1 MFASDG
7 DSERATS
14 IEDYQ
19 YTCTEFINDISKD
32 YKDWVDR
39 YELPTEEEDKRKNAI
54 DFIVKTTNEFIYQ
67 YGDSIKKV
75 DIIMNDGISK
85 MAESTAGYPFNIEIF
100 ASNQSRYV
108 MHDMKPIKLSLKA
121 YPRNNRQ
128 VKLTNYDKDN
138 TFLLSSASPVDVS
151 YTDKSFELSDY
162 LDEYVILKP
171 KNLGFQDAIS
181 ITIKIDEV
189 ENNAVMESRGYTTLI
204 IMK

>member
-100 ASNQSRYV
+100 
-108 MHDMKPIKLSLKA
+108 
-121 YPRNNRQ
+121 
-128 VKLTNYDKDN
+128 
-138 TFLLSSASPVDVS
+138 F
-151 YTDKSFELSDY
+151 F
-162 LDEYVILKP
+162 
-171 KNLGFQDAIS
+171 F
-181 ITIKIDEV
+181 
-189 ENNAVMESRGYTTLI
+189 
-204 IMK
+204 